1 MISLVK
7 IINLKRVGIIG
18 SGFSGLAA
26 ASCLAKAG
34 FDVTVLEKNSTL
46 GGRARKFEVDGFTF
60 DMGPSWYWMPEVFE
74 NYFNI
79 FGKKSSDFYEL
90 KRLDPS
96 YDVIFG
102 KNDIVSIPANY
113 NQLKELF
120 ESLEQGSGVKL
131 DKFLEEAEYKYT
143 VGMKEFVWKP
153 GNSIF
158 DFADIRV
165 LKSLFKLQMLSSI
178 STQVDKLFKNEKIRD
193 ILKFPVLFLGA
204 TPENT
209 PALYSLMNYADLK
222 LGTWYPMGG
231 MYKVI
236 EGFVSIAKDLGVKFI
251 TNADVKEIVVE
262 ESRATKMITDSSS
275 YDFDYIVASAD
286 YHHVEQNLLPKKYR
300 MYDQDYWENRTMAP
314 SSLLFYVGLNK
325 KIKGVKHHNLFF
337 DENFARHA
345 DEIYTN
351 PTWPT
356 APLFYLSCPSVT
368 DSSLA
373 SDGNENLFMLMPL
386 APGIKD
392 EPELHEK
399 YFDIMCNRIQK
410 ILGVDIRD
418 SIIYKRSYCL
428 NDFIS
433 DYNAFKG
440 NAYGLANTLTQT
452 AFLKPKM
459 KSKNIQNLFFT
470 GQLTTPGP
478 GVPPSIISGQVVAN
492 EIISSHK
499 TQ

>member
-1 MISLVK
+1 
-7 IINLKRVGIIG
+7 LKRVGIIG

-34 FDVTVLEKNSTL
+34 YDVTVLEKNSTL
-46 GGRARKFEVDGFTF
+46 GGRARKFEADGFTF

-74 NYFNI
+74 NFFNI
-79 FGKKSSDFYEL
+79 FGKKASDFYDL

-102 KNDIVSIPANY
+102 KNDVVSMPADY
-113 NQLKELF
+113 AELKKLF
-120 ESLEQGSGVKL
+120 ESLEEGSGAKL
-131 DKFLEEAEYKYT
+131 DKFLAEAEYKYT
-143 VGMKEFVWKP
+143 VGMNEFVWKP

-158 DFADIRV
+158 DFADVRV

-178 STQVDKLFKNEKIRD
+178 ATQVDKLFKNEKIRD

-236 EGFVSIAKDLGVKFI
+236 EGFVSIATELGVKFI
-251 TNADVKEIVVE
+251 TNANVKEIVVE
-262 ESRATKMITDSSS
+262 NGKATSMVTDSGS

-300 MYDQDYWENRTMAP
+300 MYDQTYWDNRTMAP

-325 KIKGVKHHNLFF
+325 RIEGVRHHNLFF
-337 DENFARHA
+337 DEDFARHA

-351 PTWPT
+351 PAWPS

-373 SDGNENLFMLMPL
+373 AEGNENLFLLMPL

-392 EPELHEK
+392 EPHLHDE
-399 YFDIMCNRIQK
+399 YFNIMCERIQK
-410 ILGVDIRD
+410 LIGIDIRD
-418 SIIYKRSYCL
+418 SIVYKKSYCL

-440 NAYGLANTLTQT
+440 NAYGLANTLVQT

-459 KSKNIQNLFFT
+459 QNKKISNLYYT

-492 EIISSHK
+492 EIIKLKKS
-499 TQ
+499 